1 MNQHKRCG
9 SASFKDLS
17 LYPEWSKIRIKKTIM
32 WNWQNHRFRDL
43 YIFLGAIPI
52 RLFPKEN
59 LVQHL
64 SKKVKKGSFWI
75 TWPFISFPKRSHKP
89 FFSHDI
95 MPNGL
100 PCYEFY
106 NALLLI
112 LQFMH
117 IYWFYFIL
125 KLLFKI
131 ITGGEELKDNREY
144 ADKDK

>member
-1 MNQHKRCG
+1 MWLCICQRFVFISKMKQNQNQENNYVRLVKLSVSRALYSPGCY
-9 SASFKDLS
+9 SDSFISLRKLGLTPLYEGKGLFFNHVTVYFVSKDNG
-17 LYPEWSKIRIKKTIM
+17 RIK
-32 WNWQNHRFRDL
+32 L
-43 YIFLGAIPI
+43 FL
-52 RLFPKEN
+52 
-59 LVQHL
+59 
-64 SKKVKKGSFWI
+64 
-75 TWPFISFPKRSHKP
+75 
-89 FFSHDI
+89 SHDI

-131 ITGGEELKDNREY
+131 ITGDGELKDNREY

>member
-1 MNQHKRCG
+1 MLLKK
-9 SASFKDLS
+9 SA
-17 LYPEWSKIRIKKTIM
+17 T
-32 WNWQNHRFRDL
+32 
-43 YIFLGAIPI
+43 
-52 RLFPKEN
+52 
-59 LVQHL
+59 
-64 SKKVKKGSFWI
+64 VKKYYIKPSL
-75 TWPFISFPKRSHKP
+75 SHE
-89 FFSHDI
+89 I

-131 ITGGEELKDNREY
+131 VTGGEELTDNREY
-144 ADKDK
+144 AKKDQ